1 MRSILKGEIQ
11 VVGHDLGLPW
21 GQLND
26 KESTTNVGD
35 VGLISVLGR
44 SPGEGNGNS
53 VFLPGKCYGQ
63 WATVH
68 VVAKSQ
74 T

>member
-1 MRSILKGEIQ
+1 MVS
-11 VVGHDLGLPW
+11 HDLGLPW

-26 KESTTNVGD
+26 KESTTNVWD
-35 VGLISVLGR
+35 VGLISGLGR

-53 VFLPGKCYGQ
+53 VFLPGKSHGQ
-63 WATVH
+63 WVTVH
-68 VVAKSQ
+68 VVTKSQ